1 MLMEILVLI
10 AIVGGPFLGIWAQGK
25 LDEKRQAKERKL
37 DIFKTLMATRAT
49 PLSPEHVRA
58 LNRIDLEFNGGK
70 EKEVQSAWNALVTHF
85 GEGPKLPVSPPLPVL
100 HRPNAKHM
108 NKNPE
113 PSRERVPLFRTVFQ
127 SSIGDGPCGFMIM
140 LPG

>member
-85 GEGPKLPVSPPLPVL
+85 GEGPKLPVPP
-100 HRPNAKHM
+100 
-108 NKNPE
+108 
-113 PSRERVPLFRTVFQ
+113 PSQCFTDRTRN
-127 SSIGDGPCGFMIM
+127 I
-140 LPG
+140 